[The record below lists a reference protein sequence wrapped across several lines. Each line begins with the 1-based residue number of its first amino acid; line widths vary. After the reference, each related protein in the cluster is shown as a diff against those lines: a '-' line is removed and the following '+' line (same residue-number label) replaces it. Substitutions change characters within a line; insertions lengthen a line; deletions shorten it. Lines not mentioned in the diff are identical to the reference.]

1 MNLIQRGTTA
11 SRANRGKSVKNSIAQ
26 RFGRGGYESNWSAA
40 NLTQTIFFGMYS
52 ENDTS
57 THLTGLGH
65 KWKVMIA
72 NQTIL
77 G

>member
-1 MNLIQRGTTA
+1 MDLIQGGTTA
-11 SRANRGKSVKNSIAQ
+11 SRANRGKSVKRSITQ
-26 RFGRGGYESNWSAA
+26 RVGCGGYESHWSAA

-65 KWKVMIA
+65 KRKVMIA